1 MNSVFIATSTD
12 SLNSVEQGDV
22 VYTDYW
28 DVMQAANH
36 AGIECRD
43 LREVFSDEPERVDA
57 AVMEWADWVTA
68 LDEPAWRG
76 ASLAPAI
83 RSDLTWRIFF
93 PLARH
98 VIAAYTLAE
107 SGSPIT
113 VDLPRGSLI
122 GDAVLAGVRD
132 AGGRVSQ
139 LSSGKPLD
147 LPASHRPVTPGIGTS
162 LQRYRALRLASP
174 LISIRS
180 RIAGRGLEGRPR
192 IAISY
197 YTSLVPILRRLA
209 EKAWFALWPWA
220 LPPPAQAVTMLS
232 DGGSCL
238 DPSTPADAVDLD
250 EARAAFGAQLDKA
263 SFDASGIDVSE
274 ILRRHTSLAADELLR
289 YSLYRTAAA
298 YASLSSTRPEAVVV
312 PFDVGLSAAPLV
324 LAANE
329 LAIPTILI
337 QHGVEGSLIPG
348 DKRLASDVLVWS
360 DQIAARYGSMPEY
373 GTPLKFRAT
382 GAAML
387 EPLSDLRL
395 GTSRRDSR
403 FGILFLSHPTL
414 HNTAC
419 DSWMASE
426 NYLTAIAEVASKLP
440 EEIAIRG
447 LKIHPSESCEH
458 YRKVADAI
466 GLRIPLITE
475 GRIPDVLDRV
485 QLVAGPE
492 STGLLEAWQ
501 AGLTP
506 VCINFAGL
514 PMAPP
519 FDGSTEIPVASSVAV
534 LVDLLVRWHTGK
546 WSFADPV
553 PHLEREVGNTKG
565 SIDETVEAI
574 VEIAGRG
581 R

>member
-1 MNSVFIATSTD
+1 M
-12 SLNSVEQGDV
+12 ERGDV

-28 DVMQAANH
+28 DVMRAASD

-43 LREVFSDEPERVDA
+43 LREVFADEPERVDA

-68 LDEPAWRG
+68 LSEPSWHG
-76 ASLAPAI
+76 SSLAPAI

-98 VIAAYTLAE
+98 VIAAYMLAE
-107 SGSPIT
+107 SGSPIAI
-113 VDLPRGSLI
+113 DMPSGSLI
-122 GDAVLAGVRD
+122 GDAVLAGARD
-132 AGGRVSQ
+132 AGGKVSQ
-139 LSSGKPLD
+139 LSSGKPLA
-147 LPASHRPVTPGIGTS
+147 LPASHKPVTPEIGAS
-162 LQRYRALRLASP
+162 LQRYRALRLVSP
-174 LISIRS
+174 LISLRS

-197 YTSLVPILRRLA
+197 YTSLVPILYRLA

-220 LPPPAQAVTMLS
+220 LPPPAQAAMMLS

-238 DPSTPADAVDLD
+238 DPSTPADSVDLD
-250 EARAAFGAQLDKA
+250 ETRAIFEAQLGKA
-263 SFDASGIDVSE
+263 NFDASGIDVSE
-274 ILRRHTSLAADELLR
+274 ILRRHTSSAANELLR

-298 YASLSSTRPEAVVV
+298 HASLSSTRPDAVLV

-329 LAIPTILI
+329 LEIPAILV
-337 QHGVEGSLIPG
+337 QHGAEGSLIPG

-360 DQIAARYGSMPEY
+360 DQIAARYETIPEY
-373 GTPLKFRAT
+373 GPPSKFRAT

-387 EPLSDLRL
+387 EPLTDLRPDA
-395 GTSRRDSR
+395 TRRDSR

-426 NYLTAIAEVASKLP
+426 NYLAAIAEVVSKLP
-440 EEIAIRG
+440 RETVVRG
-447 LKIHPSESCEH
+447 LKIHPSESYEH
-458 YRKVADAI
+458 YRKAADAV
-466 GLRIPLITE
+466 GLRVPLITD
-475 GRIPDVLDRV
+475 GRIPDVLDGV
-485 QLVAGPE
+485 KLVAGPE

-501 AGLTP
+501 AGRTP
-506 VCINFAGL
+506 VCINLAGI

-534 LVDLLVRWHTGK
+534 LTDLLVRWNARQ
-546 WSFADPV
+546 WSFADPA
-553 PHLEREVGNTKG
+553 PELRREVGKVEG

-574 VEIAGRG
+574 LEIAGRG